1 MASDQGEK
9 TTVTTDL
16 PSSSNTSPGVGN
28 GPQNIVQPQDY
39 LMDRSLDEAK
49 KLMKALEEAR
59 SEIPQFIEKFRS
71 CQKESIQFAQEIAE
85 DYINA
90 QKEIINSM

>member
-49 KLMKALEEAR
+49 KCTEG
-59 SEIPQFIEKFRS
+59 P
-71 CQKESIQFAQEIAE
+71 
-85 DYINA
+85 
-90 QKEIINSM
+90 